1 MSTPNPDPRSAAAP
15 SIGWRATALLPMAE
29 AARIAGV
36 SRATL
41 YKFAHSG
48 ELQLR
53 KLGKKTLVETASLA
67 AFIAAA
73 PGWRPMSRAV
83 AEPQDGGRSA
93 ASSAEYARPAGYA
106 GAFLALKGSGFTA
119 SRKTNPARSDKARRP
134 LKQNRQL

>member
-1 MSTPNPDPRSAAAP
+1 MISSIPDTKPAAAP

-41 YKFAHSG
+41 YKFAHRG

-67 AFIAAA
+67 ALIAAA
-73 PGWRPMSRAV
+73 PGWRPLPRTD
-83 AEPQDGGRSA
+83 AEPHDGSRSTFG
-93 ASSAEYARPAGYA
+93 SAECAGP
-106 GAFLALKGSGFTA
+106 GA
-119 SRKTNPARSDKARRP
+119 
-134 LKQNRQL
+134 